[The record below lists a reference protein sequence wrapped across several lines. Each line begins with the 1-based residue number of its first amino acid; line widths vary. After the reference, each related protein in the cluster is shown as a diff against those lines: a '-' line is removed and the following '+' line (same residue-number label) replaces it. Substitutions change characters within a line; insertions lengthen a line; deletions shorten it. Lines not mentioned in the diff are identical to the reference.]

1 MENKEPRTFEEYNF
15 QEFLKMKKV
24 NDTLKKEN
32 QQLQDD
38 CDMVAQKQQ
47 DLLNLCSKAFKGG
60 EVEIKDSGLISVYL
74 KDKYIGCY
82 FESDSDSDK
91 ETLSTIRTLIEMFNA
106 IPQREE
112 K

>member
-1 MENKEPRTFEEYNF
+1 
-15 QEFLKMKKV
+15 MKKAV
-24 NDTLKKEN
+24 DTLKREN

-60 EVEIKDSGLISVYL
+60 KVEIKDSGLISVYL
-74 KDKYIGCY
+74 KETFIGCY
-82 FESDSDSDK
+82 FESDNDK

-112 K
+112 KE